1 MNAVTAVAG
10 SGIADLFAHPFV
22 RNALLAGTG
31 IALASGLV
39 GYFLVLRSQVFSG
52 DALSHMAFTGSVAAL
67 AFGLDVRLGLFAA
80 TVGVGLLLGFLGP
93 RGEPDDVVIGTVFTW
108 VLGLGVLFLAIFVT
122 DRSTGFGTAGTTI
135 LFGSIF
141 GLSASQASLAAW
153 IGLGASVA
161 VIALARPL
169 LFATIDPDVARA
181 HGLRVRALGI
191 LFLGLLGVCAAEAT
205 QAVGALLF
213 LGLVAAPA
221 GAAQRLTTRPFV
233 ALFVSAGIA
242 VACVWGGV
250 VGSYLVGSIPP
261 SFAIVALATACYAA
275 AFLLGSPRRR
285 RALA

>member
-1 MNAVTAVAG
+1 MAQRGSGNEERAGMNAVTAVAG

-52 DALSHMAFTGSVAAL
+52 DALSHVAFTGSVAAL

-169 LFATIDPDVARA
+169 LSP
-181 HGLRVRALGI
+181 
-191 LFLGLLGVCAAEAT
+191 
-205 QAVGALLF
+205 
-213 LGLVAAPA
+213 P
-221 GAAQRLTTRPFV
+221 
-233 ALFVSAGIA
+233 
-242 VACVWGGV
+242 
-250 VGSYLVGSIPP
+250 SIPTWRARTGCACARSASCSSGCSASARPRRPRPWAP
-261 SFAIVALATACYAA
+261 SSSS
-275 AFLLGSPRRR
+275 GSSPRP
-285 RALA
+285 RARPNG